1 MSTHLELRHLRA
13 FVAVAEELHFTRAA
27 QRLHLAQQALSAQ
40 VRQLEDEL
48 GTQLFERTTRSVE
61 LTEAGRTLLAHA
73 TPILAAVTAAWEQTA
88 RAGAG
93 ELGRLAVCYTPTVAD
108 EALPMIVDELHAR
121 YPAVR
126 LRACEMWQAESVE
139 AVSSG
144 RFDVGLAR
152 CPVGLGDDLECAS
165 IREEPLGVVLACGHR
180 LAGDDAVAIEALG
193 WETLYIW
200 PRELSPGFFDHVLG
214 ALRAH
219 GFTGPVREFE
229 NLGRDVLM
237 SDAVARRAVAEAR
250 AFSVAFATMYQPL
263 PAGFAWRP
271 LDPAPLVPLHM
282 FWKRASNAAAGN
294 FTRLALDVAER
305 AGWLAP
311 ATGAAA

>member
-1 MSTHLELRHLRA
+1 MNANLELRHLRA

-27 QRLHLAQQALSAQ
+27 RRLHLAQQALSVQ
-40 VRQLEDEL
+40 IRQIEDEL

-61 LTEAGRTLLAHA
+61 LTEAGRTLYAHA
-73 TPILAAVTAAWEQTA
+73 VPILASVTAAWEQTA

-93 ELGRLAVCYTPTVAD
+93 EIGRLAVCYTPTVAD
-108 EALPMIVDELHAR
+108 EALPLIVEELHAR

-126 LRACEMWQAESVE
+126 LRTCEMWMAESVE
-139 AVSSG
+139 AVTTG

-165 IREEPLGVVLACGHR
+165 IREEPIGVVLGAGHP
-180 LAGDDAVAIEALG
+180 LAREETVAVEALG
-193 WETLYIW
+193 WETLCIW
-200 PRELSPGFFDHVLG
+200 PRELSPGFYDHVLG

-229 NLGRDVLM
+229 NLGHEVLM
-237 SDAVARRAVAEAR
+237 SDAVARADVAECR
-250 AFSVAFATMYQPL
+250 AFSVAFETQYDPL
-263 PAGFAWRP
+263 PAAFAWRA
-271 LDPAPLVPLHM
+271 LDPAPRVPVHM
-282 FWKRASNAAAGN
+282 FFKRASNAAALN

-305 AGWLAP
+305 AGWLGAP
-311 ATGAAA
+311 VA

>member
-1 MSTHLELRHLRA
+1 MNANLELRHLRA

-27 QRLHLAQQALSAQ
+27 RRLHLAQQALSVQ
-40 VRQLEDEL
+40 IRQIEDEL
-48 GTQLFERTTRSVE
+48 GTQLFERTTRRVE
-61 LTEAGRTLLAHA
+61 LTEAGRTLYAHA
-73 TPILAAVTAAWEQTA
+73 VPILASVAAAWEQTA

-93 ELGRLAVCYTPTVAD
+93 EIGRLAVCYTPTVAD
-108 EALPMIVDELHAR
+108 EALPLIVDELHAR

-139 AVSSG
+139 AVTAG
-144 RFDVGLAR
+144 RFDVGFAR
-152 CPVGLGDDLECAS
+152 CPAGLGEDLECAS
-165 IREEPLGVVLACGHR
+165 IREESLGVVLGSAHP
-180 LAGDDAVAIEALG
+180 LASDHAVAIETLG

-200 PRELSPGFFDHVLG
+200 PRELSPGFFDCVLG
-214 ALRAH
+214 GLRAH

-237 SDAVARRAVAEAR
+237 SDAVARRAVAETR
-250 AFSVAFATMYQPL
+250 AFSVAFATMYDPL

-271 LDPAPLVPLHM
+271 LEPAPLVPLHM
-282 FWKRASNAAAGN
+282 FWKRASNVAARN
-294 FTRLALDVAER
+294 FTQLALDVAQR

-311 ATGAAA
+311 VAGTAA